1 MMDILPYYKQPG
13 HTVNKDTLSSLIK
26 ATLQAIQPIAKQ
38 ANQSGE
44 KSCPNTHTRIILT
57 DHHETPIIRLSTY
70 YQPI

>member
-26 ATLQAIQPIAKQ
+26 APLQASQPIAEQ

-44 KSCPNTHTRIILT
+44 RSCPNTHITRK
-57 DHHETPIIRLSTY
+57 DHHETPVIKLCTY
-70 YQPI
+70 